1 MCNVLLLRE
10 FRFKL
15 LWVTCTPSSVFVWI
29 KCFNLERKSRK
40 WDIPAPRQQLLLV
53 KLFLTIRPQ
62 TLSKGG
68 SGKYFTNYAER
79 KNKKAYY

>member
-1 MCNVLLLRE
+1 
-10 FRFKL
+10 
-15 LWVTCTPSSVFVWI
+15 
-29 KCFNLERKSRK
+29 LERKSRK